1 MSPPNKGHRAQG
13 HLRRRLVGA
22 GAMICLAALGLAL
35 LAKTRGGREGL
46 APVELPPAQPAE
58 QDDRV
63 L

>member
-1 MSPPNKGHRAQG
+1 MSPPNEGHRDQG
-13 HLRRRLVGA
+13 RLRRRLVGA

-46 APVELPPAQPAE
+46 APLELPPTRPAAE
-58 QDDRV
+58 DDRV